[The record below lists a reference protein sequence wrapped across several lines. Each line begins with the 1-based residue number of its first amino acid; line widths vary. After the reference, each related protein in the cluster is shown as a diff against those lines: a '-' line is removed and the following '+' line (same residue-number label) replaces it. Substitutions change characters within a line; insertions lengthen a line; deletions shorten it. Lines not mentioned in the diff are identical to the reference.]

1 MKKRKISFQKIFN
14 LISFIF
20 LLTCCLFYGIRFIK
34 LYIENEKQVVE
45 ETNTL
50 GKTLKESNSEILKN
64 INGKYYFTDKVD
76 TNYVLYSGILFRV
89 IKIEDNNV
97 ITMISDNS
105 ITSLAF
111 GKTNDY
117 TSSWVNNWLNKT
129 DKDNSGILEKN
140 LNSIT
145 SYLKGANICTDK
157 INDINNY
164 TCNNYNNDYY
174 ITNLSIEDYVITGA
188 SNSFINTY
196 ESFYLDGLT
205 SDNEVW
211 YVTSEGKITKND
223 GNKIFGIKPVV
234 TLRENIELIS
244 GNGTKDDPYI
254 IESKIGLFG
263 SYVNLGNDIWR
274 IIDVNDENVKL
285 MLNNYLTNGNDTIS
299 YKYSQYTSYH
309 DDTKYGTLAYYLKNT
324 FLSNLSYKDLII
336 ETDYANGYYGKE
348 NDFDYTKTLNKT
360 VNTKVAMPSIGDIIL
375 NHELNN
381 YFTMTSAT
389 NSNKYIYTVQTDNTP
404 YSKIVSTTSK
414 IVPII
419 TIKKDSLTSG
429 TGLASDPLKV
439 GE

>member
-64 INGKYYFTDKVD
+64 VNGKYYFTDKVD

-105 ITSLAF
+105 VTSLAF

-145 SYLKGANICTDK
+145 SYLKSANICTDK

-188 SNSFINTY
+188 SNSFINTN

-360 VNTKVAMPSIGDIIL
+360 VNTKVAMPSVGDIIL

-389 NSNKYIYTVQTDNTP
+389 SSNKYIYTVQTDNTP

-414 IVPII
+414 VVPII
-419 TIKKDSLTSG
+419 TIKKDILTSG